1 MVPVQWVV
9 YLQTY
14 LGKEAR
20 SARNG
25 PKVWLHCTHIKKK
38 TEDINGNVFIEAS
51 CNSSYLAVWLRI
63 TSLSFRI
70 KSFKDLQRASS
81 IRSSRP
87 KFSLYPV
94 ILMVIF
100 GIPHPV
106 HTFNPESRPF
116 YFKIRIQAFKYGR
129 SRIPKIL
136 PGTAPSLVVKVV
148 TSARIFCTESSL
160 YSFCRQKQLVWLAKG
175 TQSYN
180 GLCKASFLPTILTSV
195 PPLRAKQN
203 YRNLEKSI
211 NRGQFRPIQLNSKLV
226 WVGSVSALYIY

>member
-14 LGKEAR
+14 LAKEAQ

-38 TEDINGNVFIEAS
+38 TEDINGNIFIEAS

-63 TSLSFRI
+63 ISLSFRI

-81 IRSSRP
+81 TPSSRQ

-100 GIPHPV
+100 GIPPPV
-106 HTFNPESRPF
+106 HTLSIPNLAHFTSRSGYRPSNT
-116 YFKIRIQAFKYGR
+116 ADPA
-129 SRIPKIL
+129 SRKSYRGP
-136 PGTAPSLVVKVV
+136 PSLVVKVV
-148 TSARIFCTESSL
+148 TSAWIFCTESSL

-180 GLCKASFLPTILTSV
+180 GLFKASFLPTILTSV

-226 WVGSVSALYIY
+226 WVGSVSAWYIY

>member
-1 MVPVQWVV
+1 MVPIQWVV
-9 YLQTY
+9 YLQIH
-14 LGKEAR
+14 LAKEAR

-38 TEDINGNVFIEAS
+38 TEDINGNIFIEAS

-63 TSLSFRI
+63 TSLSYRI

-81 IRSSRP
+81 IPSSQP
-87 KFSLYPV
+87 KLSLYPV

-136 PGTAPSLVVKVV
+136 PGTAFFGSKSCYKCMDILHRELPLFVLSP
-148 TSARIFCTESSL
+148 
-160 YSFCRQKQLVWLAKG
+160 
-175 TQSYN
+175 
-180 GLCKASFLPTILTSV
+180 KAVGLTS
-195 PPLRAKQN
+195 
-203 YRNLEKSI
+203 
-211 NRGQFRPIQLNSKLV
+211 
-226 WVGSVSALYIY
+226 